1 VAPGSVLSVTVE
13 AFWELIEACRRQAVG
28 SEARLAWLQ
37 DALSRRPLAEIVEFH
52 RRLEQVVGQAFRWE
66 LVAAVQRIFGGRCSD
81 DDFEYFGLWMVGLGR
96 DAFERAVLDPDTL
109 ADAPEV
115 LALTGR
121 HWRTWGEDW
130 PGWEL
135 LDYVA
140 SEAYGLV
147 TGDPEDFYAALEDH
161 GNDYADGRELTGER
175 WNARDEGEATYRL
188 PRLSVMFPLG
198 DDS

>member
-1 VAPGSVLSVTVE
+1 MDVE
-13 AFWELIEACRRQAVG
+13 SFWELMETCRRQAEG
-28 SEARLAWLQ
+28 RDARLAWLRA
-37 DALSRRPLAEIVEFH
+37 DLSRRPQLEIVDFQLCLD
-52 RRLEQVVGQAFRWE
+52 RVTRQAFHWD
-66 LVAAVQRIFGGRCSD
+66 LVAAAERIFGGRCSD
-81 DDFEYFGLWMVGLGR
+81 DDFDYFGLWMVGLGGQI
-96 DAFERAVLDPDTL
+96 FGRAVLDPDAL

-121 HWRTWGEDW
+121 SWRDWGEDW

-140 SEAYGLV
+140 SEAYGLA
-147 TGDPEDFYAALEDH
+147 TGDPDPCGDRFHAAVRAQRGEHLV
-161 GNDYADGRELTGER
+161 GRRVLAGER
-175 WNARDEGEATYRL
+175 WNVRDEADATRRL